1 MIVFN
6 EKENSMVTHYIYGRG
21 KDGYISYNPDY
32 TKTDEEQYF
41 LKMSNYSLSD
51 AGDNERNVF
60 KIPEKMFLFHI
71 LTKEKKKCTIFGKA
85 SGIPGGSSSLSGSRD
100 TVFSF
105 QYLLSGEERQRIL
118 KNPDSLTLYR
128 NFPENMDWVCRT
140 DDVVRSSWGRELVF
154 DVQKFYKNEKNLW
167 NDGRIYSIQELLDAF
182 GVNQNKL
189 EAFIYTFFSFNSK
202 KKVYLMLPDNTKT
215 STDMAFSLMCKI
227 LSVFPEEI
235 VRRTGFITYVN
246 RIETAEADF
255 VPYEIRYLFLANTE
269 RNKMACSRTRL
280 AYVFGNSG
288 STEIEIP
295 DTVRELVKL
304 VVNNLLYDEKNDR
317 INRLWGTLKKYLR
330 EDANI
335 PVSDAEYR
343 ALDFLCESYNK
354 MERKEANLDAKE
366 VWNNISLLR
375 KMVNK
380 RSDLWKPIFKDDVRI
395 YVDNV
400 ITYDC
405 VEETDG
411 YKRILAEYEAEETFR
426 KPIEE
431 FFCRQV
437 AEDYE
442 KFEFYLQIAKDLPE
456 LKKKIYGSFIDA
468 LREELQIGT
477 LSDSMYE
484 IVLEFYE
491 EHPELQKEIQ
501 NFFINKIVDIESY
514 ENFYQLLTTSTSQ
527 YDANNDLWKYVNS
540 GVYKK
545 QEKSEFLI
553 DMEIKKI
560 EKIISES
567 SLVWEKRMSKLWD
580 SMRKIRNL
588 NKNLVESW
596 DLFYGVRPELQ
607 KLENIDTI
615 PESVNN
621 ILEEAK
627 IQIESL
633 FSARKQ
639 EYMDV
644 FSKLSLCYL
653 KKNQS
658 AINERNDEL
667 EVFKNWSFNDEKNR
681 SILEEIINSLQ
692 KKASEKENLN
702 QFEKIIKEGQIHRI
716 YKCISKENKDSHVNF
731 MKIMENEKLPD
742 CIKQIFDKMNDE
754 SMSKSSLP
762 DVENYFD
769 KIALCLLRKCHE
781 QNSLIISS
789 IMENHYGGV
798 TALHDIYSA
807 WKKDES
813 DENELEKMK
822 ECMNNEIQKFFR
834 NYKKSRGDRKSIKA
848 EKDFLKEIGLDY
860 KIILRL

>member
-1 MIVFN
+1 
-6 EKENSMVTHYIYGRG
+6 MVTHYIYGRG

-32 TKTDEEQYF
+32 TKTDEEQFF
-41 LKMSNYSLSD
+41 LKMSDYSATES
-51 AGDNERNVF
+51 GYRVKNVLEV
-60 KIPEKMFLFHI
+60 PEKIFLFHI
-71 LTKEKKKCTIFGKA
+71 QTKEKKKCTVFGKSA
-85 SGIPGGSSSLSGSRD
+85 GIPGGSSSLSGNRD

-105 QYLLSGEERQRIL
+105 QYLLSGEERQKIL
-118 KNPDSLTLYR
+118 TEPRSLASYR
-128 NFPENMDWVCRT
+128 KFPENMDQVCHT
-140 DDVVRSSWGRELVF
+140 DSMEDSFRRRGPVF
-154 DVQKFYKNEKNLW
+154 DVQKFYEKEKSFGV
-167 NDGRIYSIQELLDAF
+167 DKKDYSLHELLSAF
-182 GVNQNKL
+182 GLDQSGL
-189 EAFIYTFFSFNSK
+189 EEFIYTFFFINSR
-202 KKVYLMLPDNTKT
+202 KKVYMMLPDNTKT
-215 STDMAFSLMCKI
+215 STDMAFSLMCKV

-246 RIETAEADF
+246 RVEATEADF
-255 VPYEIRYLFLANTE
+255 VPYEIRYLFLADTE
-269 RNKMACSRTRL
+269 RNKKICSGTKL
-280 AYVFGNSG
+280 AYVFGNG
-288 STEIEIP
+288 YSTEIEIP
-295 DTVRELVKL
+295 DTMRELVKL
-304 VVNNLLYDEKNDR
+304 VVKNLIDGVRDKR
-317 INRLWGTLKKYLR
+317 INRLWIVLKQYLK
-330 EDANI
+330 EEADI
-335 PVSDAEYR
+335 PVSDAEYH
-343 ALDFLCESYNK
+343 ALDFFCESYHK
-354 MERKEANLDAKE
+354 MEEKEGDLNAGE
-366 VWNNISLLR
+366 VWDNISLLR
-375 KMVNK
+375 KMVSE
-380 RSDLWKPIFKDDVRI
+380 RSDLWKSNFKDDVRN
-395 YVDNV
+395 YVNYV
-400 ITYDC
+400 IESDC

-580 SMRKIRNL
+580 SMRKIRDL

-754 SMSKSSLP
+754 SKSKSSLT

-834 NYKKSRGDRKSIKA
+834 NYKKSRGDRKAIKA

-860 KIILRL
+860 KEILRL